1 MFTRFLTCLILIAG
15 FSQAQNSKAPEI
27 FDGLLTKDKAVKA
40 QIGMVLP
47 PSEIDKYVAKVAAAA
62 RKNAEWFKAYSEKSK
77 PGLPLPYD
85 EKLGLTVVHGGGA

>member
-40 QIGMVLP
+40 QIGMVVYRAQELT
-47 PSEIDKYVAKVAAAA
+47 SAGTRLLDKSLVIRFPIAAK
-62 RKNAEWFKAYSEKSK
+62 K
-77 PGLPLPYD
+77 P
-85 EKLGLTVVHGGGA
+85 